1 MKPRKAFLASLGC
14 AKNLVDSEVMLG
26 SLAGEGWQITAHAAD
41 ADAVIV
47 NTCAFIDPAKAES
60 TDAILEYAAAKR
72 PGQRLIVAGCL
83 AQRYGPQLRE
93 LVPEIDAVVGT
104 GAFPKIAE
112 IVREIE
118 LGDRPLHLEDR
129 DAYVERLGF
138 LPRVVTTPRATAY
151 LKISEGCNHACSFCI
166 IPALRGAGKS
176 RTVASLVEE
185 ASALVAGGV
194 RELVLVAQDSS
205 DYGRDIGLRHGLAQL
220 VEALDEIEQLRWT
233 RILYLYP
240 TSVTPELIA
249 AMRSSR
255 TVVPYVDMPLQH
267 AHPQVLRAMH
277 RPPQPERYL
286 ELFAALRAA
295 LPDATIRS
303 TFIVGFPGESQEHF
317 HEVLTFLEAAQLD
330 RVGFFAY
337 SREEGTAAY
346 GASHHVP
353 EREKHKRLAQ
363 AREVQR
369 RISNRIESR
378 RVGDR
383 LDVLI
388 EGTRLLTPSS
398 PVRRMLGER
407 IAAIGRSRREAPGV
421 DGVVYVAGAC
431 PVGEFVRVVTTGHTE
446 FDRIARRAPI
456 PSIAPESLPHVN
468 VAPPI
473 LAYVNAAAEH

>member
-1 MKPRKAFLASLGC
+1 
-14 AKNLVDSEVMLG
+14 MLG
-26 SLAGEGWQITAHAAD
+26 RLAGEGWQIAAHAAD
-41 ADAVIV
+41 ADALII

-83 AQRYGPQLRE
+83 AQRFGAQLRE

-104 GAFPKIAE
+104 GAFPKISE

-118 LGDRPLHLEDR
+118 LGDRPLHVEDR

-151 LKISEGCNHACSFCI
+151 LKISEGCNHTCSFCI
-166 IPALRGAGKS
+166 IPALRGIGKS
-176 RTVASLVEE
+176 RTIASLVDE
-185 ASALVAGGV
+185 ARALVAGGA

-205 DYGRDIGLRHGLAQL
+205 DYGRDIGLRHGLARL
-220 VEALDEIEQLRWT
+220 IEALDQIEDLRWT

-267 AHPQVLRAMH
+267 AHPEILRAMR
-277 RPPQPERYL
+277 RPPQPQRYL

-295 LPDATIRS
+295 MPDATIRS

-317 HEVLTFLEAAQLD
+317 HELLTFLERAQLD
-330 RVGFFAY
+330 RVGFFVY

-346 GASHHVP
+346 GASHQVP
-353 EREKHKRLAQ
+353 EREKRKRLAQ
-363 AREVQR
+363 ARDVQR

-378 RVGDR
+378 RVGER

-388 EGTRLLTPSS
+388 EGNKLLAPSS
-398 PVRRMLGER
+398 PARHAIGER
-407 IAAIGRSRREAPGV
+407 IAAFGRSRREAPGV
-421 DGVVYVAGAC
+421 DGVVYVAGEC
-431 PVGEFVRVVTTGHTE
+431 PTGGFVRVVTTGHTE
-446 FDRIARRAPI
+446 FDRIARLAPI
-456 PSIAPESLPHVN
+456 PSIALESALHVN
-468 VAPPI
+468 GASQTP
-473 LAYVNAAAEH
+473 AYVTAAAEH